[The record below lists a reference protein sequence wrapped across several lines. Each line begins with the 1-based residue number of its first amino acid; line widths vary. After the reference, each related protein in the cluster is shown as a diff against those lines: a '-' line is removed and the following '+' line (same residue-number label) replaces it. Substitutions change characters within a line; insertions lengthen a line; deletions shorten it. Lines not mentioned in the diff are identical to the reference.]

1 MISPFRLLES
11 CLLFLPLSEKT
22 EDNAIKI
29 STGFS
34 VSEVLLPHM
43 ILQYLHCLSNLYI
56 PTFFFPSLPSFLSFL
71 PFFPSL
77 FYLFIK
83 VYCKPF
89 NLVAF
94 SIQVSAAYPKFVL
107 SIEYSTVRSAKSVLN
122 LVLLLSR
129 LIHKFRL
136 LGLTRFIMGYQKSSS
151 DEHDCTWKL

>member
-1 MISPFRLLES
+1 MAEMARAL
-11 CLLFLPLSEKT
+11 
-22 EDNAIKI
+22 
-29 STGFS
+29 
-34 VSEVLLPHM
+34 
-43 ILQYLHCLSNLYI
+43 
-56 PTFFFPSLPSFLSFL
+56 FFFFFFFLGTRKEVDYRRKGRQISFLSYKHFSFLSPPIFFPFLYSPPSLPSFLSFL

-94 SIQVSAAYPKFVL
+94 SIKVSAAYPKFVL